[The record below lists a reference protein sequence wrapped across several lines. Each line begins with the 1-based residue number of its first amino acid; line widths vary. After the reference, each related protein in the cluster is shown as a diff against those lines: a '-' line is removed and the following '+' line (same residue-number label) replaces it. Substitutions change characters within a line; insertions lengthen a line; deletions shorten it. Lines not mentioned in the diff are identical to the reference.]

1 MKISID
7 KITNGTMFTL
17 ERLSFLLACIAAPG
31 AIFFIIAPAI
41 MNLWQ

>member
-17 ERLSFLLACIAAPG
+17 ERLSFLLACIVFPLAVVVFG
-31 AIFFIIAPAI
+31 SLLFE
-41 MNLWQ
+41 